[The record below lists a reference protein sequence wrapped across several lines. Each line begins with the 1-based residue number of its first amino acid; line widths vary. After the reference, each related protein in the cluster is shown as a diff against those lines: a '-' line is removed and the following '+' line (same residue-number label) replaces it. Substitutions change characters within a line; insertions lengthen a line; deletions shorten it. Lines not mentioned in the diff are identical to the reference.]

1 MAEVNYGIIV
11 NFLIII
17 AIAMMAPIIID
28 MYFAYKR
35 KQKSSTGGSATDSSS
50 ADSTDN
56 PVGMPGLYRTIMTFS
71 IILILAGLV
80 FYFMTALSANIASI
94 NSNMTNAT
102 ATAVISVNRD
112 LIQQLT
118 TISTVLGGAVSAIIG
133 FYFGNRAS
141 ESGAKAARTGAEV
154 AESAAQAAA
163 DRVAKVTGASSS
175 DVGGT
180 TTAAKTAS
188 DTAAKTASD
197 TAAKTASDTAAKTA
211 SDTAAKTASDTAA
224 KTASDTDT
232 EAAREK

>member
-1 MAEVNYGIIV
+1 MAEVNYGIV
-11 NFLIII
+11 LNFLIII

-35 KQKSSTGGSATDSSS
+35 KQKSSTGGSATSSS
-50 ADSTDN
+50 SDSTEN

-71 IILILAGLV
+71 IILILAGLI

-118 TISTVLGGAVSAIIG
+118 TISTVLGGAISAIIG

-141 ESGAKAARTGAEV
+141 ESGAKAARTGAEI
-154 AESAAQAAA
+154 AESAAKA
-163 DRVAKVTGASSS
+163 
-175 DVGGT
+175 GGT
-180 TTAAKTAS
+180 TTASDTAAKTAS

-224 KTASDTDT
+224 KTASDMDT
-232 EAAREK
+232 EAARKK